1 MLNYED
7 LYNELQPVLKK
18 LKDAASAAGRQQKAV
33 TKGVESGN
41 LTDVKKLIEAMKVTA
56 ADLSR
61 TIEDLSGLTQEFDT
75 RAYFAEGDFTRQLLQ
90 ACEDRGIDVVGER
103 GNYEMFPFKV
113 KIAGDEDHDGEVYI
127 NRKKLP
133 SCRPS
138 YVADSIHN
146 NQEKLFRA
154 RFNAVSFMNEIAD
167 AYETACL
174 KSGARIGSTQKLD
187 KIYKAMAPTS
197 RARKEYDKMAF
208 AFDLARIYE
217 AGPDAWVTRAGE
229 RYDFGTSRDGKTGYR
244 ALSST
249 GTENFIY
256 TVKPLKDLE

>member
-1 MLNYED
+1 MLNYEE
-7 LYNELQPVLKK
+7 LYNELQPVLKQ

-33 TKGVESGN
+33 TKGVDSGN
-41 LTDVKKLIEAMKVTA
+41 LAEVKKNIEAMKETA
-56 ADLSR
+56 AAFTESIARLSQ
-61 TIEDLSGLTQEFDT
+61 LTEGFDT
-75 RAYFAEGDFTRQLLQ
+75 RAYFADGDFTRQLLD
-90 ACEDRGIDVVGER
+90 ACEACGIDVVGER

-113 KIAGDEDHDGEVYI
+113 RIVGDEEHDGEVYI

-133 SCRPS
+133 SFRPS
-138 YVADSIHN
+138 YVADSIHKD
-146 NQEKLFRA
+146 QVKLFKA
-154 RFNAVSFMNEIAD
+154 RFNEVSFMNEIAD

-217 AGPDAWVTRAGE
+217 AGPDAWVTKAGD